1 MNITTIFVGISVI
14 AVAWYVTTTIL
25 IYDVL
30 RRRNVGVS
38 FLFLRVLILKYVSQ
52 YKEITLKER
61 GKVGPL
67 FYHWIISINIA
78 LVSAILILLT
88 R

>member
-1 MNITTIFVGISVI
+1 VNITAILVGILVI
-14 AVAWYVTTTIL
+14 ALAWYVTTGVL
-25 IYDVL
+25 IYDDL
-30 RRRNVGVS
+30 RRRNVAVS

-67 FYHWIISINIA
+67 FCHWTISIIVT
-78 LVSAILILLT
+78 LVSAILNLLP